1 MQRSPTRQI
10 IQGGLD
16 YGIRSRLTGTY
27 EAVTKRLHMKE
38 RILLIAA
45 CGLLTASPIAWSQC
59 ATGVNT
65 GGGNCVPPDASG
77 MPGYDPGNVAP
88 PTIQPKWADSW
99 GAIAIDPTTGSAGTV
114 VDRASKSEA
123 NRAAMQDCGSEG
135 SASCRIMESYYN
147 RCAAVA
153 WGYAGFG
160 TAHNPTED
168 GAKDGAME
176 SCNETKNQCAVV
188 YSACSVARRIQ

>member
-1 MQRSPTRQI
+1 
-10 IQGGLD
+10 
-16 YGIRSRLTGTY
+16 
-27 EAVTKRLHMKE
+27 MKE

-88 PTIQPKWADSW
+88 PTIQPQWADSR
-99 GAIAIDPTTGSAGTV
+99 AQSLSILLPAALAPLSIEQANPKPIALL
-114 VDRASKSEA
+114 
-123 NRAAMQDCGSEG
+123 
-135 SASCRIMESYYN
+135 CRI
-147 RCAAVA
+147 AA
-153 WGYAGFG
+153 
-160 TAHNPTED
+160 
-168 GAKDGAME
+168 AKAGAME